1 MDDSRHYSR
10 NWFSGFLSEKTTGNH
25 ENWLKTHLYNDPIY
39 LTLRV
44 VFENSQQVGIY
55 AWVSK
60 DDFSKIVLQAVFQIN
75 AIWNT
80 QLNNIGVD

>member
-1 MDDSRHYSR
+1 M
-10 NWFSGFLSEKTTGNH
+10 GFRYEKTMGNR

-39 LTLRV
+39 LRLQV

-55 AWVSK
+55 ARVSK
-60 DDFSKIVLQAVFQIN
+60 DDFSKIVLQVIFQTN
-75 AIWNT
+75 SIWNT